1 MLCTMKRWNKWKHE
15 TSIFPKFEVIFL
27 GTRSRF
33 YMTSPSSS
41 STASFDIHTH
51 TYIYMLFLFRVVFS
65 VCLLFALFFFFWVTV
80 FGVPPWGK
88 KRRFFGSAVLGH
100 FSAPTGGPFW
110 CFFGLLLL
118 LPLPSSFFFF
128 CFFFF
133 FLCMFA
139 SSQHLRRQ
147 KIRRVIN

>member
-65 VCLLFALFFFFWVTV
+65 VCLLFALLFFLGHGFWGTPLGKEKALFRIRGSRTL
-80 FGVPPWGK
+80 FGSDWGSFLVLFWSSSSSSSSSSCVCSLHRNIFAGK
-88 KRRFFGSAVLGH
+88 KS
-100 FSAPTGGPFW
+100 GG
-110 CFFGLLLL
+110 
-118 LPLPSSFFFF
+118 
-128 CFFFF
+128 
-133 FLCMFA
+133 
-139 SSQHLRRQ
+139 
-147 KIRRVIN
+147 